1 MTEERKT
8 LIAKLGLEHANQAQ
22 LNAILY
28 EKEGPLLVLAGPG
41 SGKTFVLTQRIRY
54 LTEIKD
60 VPPEKLLVLTFTRDA
75 ASSMKER
82 YFAQPS
88 VKHENVSQT
97 VKQNNVSRS
106 VNFGTF
112 HSIFYHV
119 LKQSTNLQ
127 DRNMM
132 TDTDK
137 KRILLP
143 GLKKACPE
151 MHYVEQNNILPE
163 LIGAISYYKNSGKL
177 EGAINKLNQAIKDQ
191 FENLFRFYEGERMR
205 IGKIDFD
212 DMLTDCQRLLS
223 ERTEL
228 RKAWQDRFDHILID
242 EFQDI
247 NPAQYEVIK
256 LLTKEPYNLFG
267 VGDDDQSIY
276 GFRGADPGCMKRFEM
291 DFHARKV
298 ILNVNYRSK
307 SEIVQASQNLISHNH
322 NRFEKK
328 IMSYE
333 EDYDLIKNSLEK
345 SLFPKGRIYALFGKD
360 KLKIPGI
367 DLRDFLNKDEET
379 QYVISKCK
387 EFIRLESDEHMA
399 ILFRTNRLMQRIAMR
414 LAQEKIGFAM
424 REKLTDPID
433 SEAGRDVLG
442 YLCLAKKKATNTE
455 LIRVINKPSRY
466 ISRES
471 LTQCLES
478 GRANGA
484 ELSDLIGQMVS
495 FYQGRDTRM
504 VERMQK
510 LRLQLSALEKLSPY
524 TAVQYIRRM
533 IGYEAY
539 LNEAYRSFPEKKDE
553 CIDQLEW
560 LSEEAKA
567 WSDLDEF
574 INYLEGDNKRKEH
587 QGISNPVATDKTPQK
602 ITLLT
607 IHAAKG
613 LEFDRV
619 MIPNCNERIF
629 PHGSLLPTEVLE
641 EERRIFYVGL
651 TRAKT
656 SLELTYV
663 SGRRDHPEEPSRFLQ
678 EMTGVKL

>member
-28 EKEGPLLVLAGPG
+28 ENEGPLLVLAGPG

-54 LTEIKD
+54 LTEIQK
-60 VPPEKLLVLTFTRDA
+60 VQPEKILVLTFTRDA

-151 MHYVEQNNILPE
+151 MHYVEQNNVLPE
-163 LIGAISYYKNSGKL
+163 LIGAISYYKNSGRL
-177 EGAINKLNQAIKDQ
+177 EGAINKLNQAIKEQ
-191 FENLFRFYEGERMR
+191 FGDLFQFYERERMR
-205 IGKIDFD
+205 MGKIDFD
-212 DMLTDCQRLLS
+212 DMLTDCHRLLS

-298 ILNVNYRSK
+298 VLNVNYRSK
-307 SEIVQASQNLISHNH
+307 AEIVQASQNLISHNH
-322 NRFEKK
+322 NRFDKK

-333 EDYDLIKNSLEK
+333 EDYGLQRSSLEK
-345 SLFPKGRIYALFGKD
+345 TLFPKGRIYALFGKD
-360 KLKIPGI
+360 KLRIPGI

-387 EFIRLESDEHMA
+387 EFIQLESDEHMA

-414 LAQEKIGFAM
+414 MAQEKIGFTM

-433 SEAGRDVLG
+433 SEVGRDVLG

-455 LIRVINKPSRY
+455 FIRVINKPSRY

-478 GRANGA
+478 GRANGV
-484 ELSDLIGQMVS
+484 EPSDLIGQMVN

-510 LRLQLSALEKLSPY
+510 LRQQLSALEKLSPY

-678 EMTGVKL
+678 EMTGVKP